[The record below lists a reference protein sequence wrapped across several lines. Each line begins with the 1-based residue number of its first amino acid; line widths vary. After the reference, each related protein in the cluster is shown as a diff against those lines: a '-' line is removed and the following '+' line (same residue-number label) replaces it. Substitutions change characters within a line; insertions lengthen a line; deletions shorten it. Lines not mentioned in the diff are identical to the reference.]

1 MIYLHFCVGSVYK
14 LRVFTEDNGK
24 YQWHHRLFNTFD
36 CDPTHT
42 FCHVIVNDDNSS
54 WRLSIISFSP
64 KIYLDAS
71 TEEGTKPWLYPCSNS
86 ISVHFLSCERAFNI
100 LKCVNE
106 SLCYREASL
115 SFLDTLAVKQRPP
128 LLVHSQE
135 KCPSNKAFFCQISS
149 CPAIRLSCC
158 CCCCMWPLKLA
169 ALHRTAPHITIVYWG
184 FEKEKEKIRVRF

>member
-1 MIYLHFCVGSVYK
+1 MTSSTLQYIRLWPYTYILSCDSEWWQQFLETVHNFF
-14 LRVFTEDNGK
+14 FTKNI
-24 YQWHHRLFNTFD
+24 QN
-36 CDPTHT
+36 
-42 FCHVIVNDDNSS
+42 
-54 WRLSIISFSP
+54 
-64 KIYLDAS
+64 LDAS